1 MIQQTAFDRPQGYI
15 HVYTGNGKGKTT
27 AALGLALRA
36 SGAGLKTFIAQ
47 FLKSQYT
54 SELATL
60 HKNPLIEVQQFG
72 NDNFTMPSGPGIDD
86 ISSALVGLEKIV
98 DVFQSGEYDLVVLDE
113 VNMAVAFGLLKKN
126 SVINLINNRPKHID
140 LVLTGRYAPNEF
152 IEMADLVTE
161 MKEIKHYYNQ
171 GVFART
177 GIEN

>member
-1 MIQQTAFDRPQGYI
+1 MIQQTVIDRPQGYI

-47 FLKSQYT
+47 FLKSQFT
-54 SELATL
+54 SELTTL
-60 HKNPLIEVQQFG
+60 QNNPLIKVRQFG
-72 NDNFTMPSGPGIDD
+72 RENIVLPSGLGVED
-86 ISSALVGLEKIV
+86 ISSALAGFDEIT
-98 DVFQSGEYDLVVLDE
+98 DVFQKDEYDLIILDE
-113 VNMAVAFGLLKKN
+113 INLAVSFGLLQKADVIKLIKN
-126 SVINLINNRPKHID
+126 KPKHID
-140 LVLTGRYAPNEF
+140 LVLTGRYAPKEF